1 MYSRII
7 LFLETDSRAL
17 SSLSLEGTG
26 TSGDIAFSTERFFAL
41 LDLALDTLE
50 STLGPVLRYQS
61 PPRSALIPV
70 VHSYGHLH

>member
-7 LFLETDSRAL
+7 LILEIDSRAL

-26 TSGDIAFSTERFFAL
+26 TSGDMAFLTEHFFAL

-50 STLGPVLRYQS
+50 SSLGPVLRY
-61 PPRSALIPV
+61 
-70 VHSYGHLH
+70 

>member
-26 TSGDIAFSTERFFAL
+26 TSGETAFLTECFFAL

-50 STLGPVLRYQS
+50 STLGPVSRYQLL
-61 PPRSALIPV
+61 PRSALIPV